1 MYSVARFVEEAA
13 RRRHWEVAP
22 EVPQELRSAV
32 PESAVDVASLGGDS
46 GTLADDDGETDD
58 VSELDSEVS
67 ADEKWVAGRGH
78 QPDGSGCTVCGSIR
92 GSVFSKSQVI

>member
-13 RRRHWEVAP
+13 EGGTGRLRRRCP
-22 EVPQELRSAV
+22 RELRSAV

-46 GTLADDDGETDD
+46 GTLSDDDGETDD

-67 ADEKWVAGRGH
+67 ADEK
-78 QPDGSGCTVCGSIR
+78 
-92 GSVFSKSQVI
+92 